1 MALLFWAEGKGLY
14 MVQPRLESSSR
25 VRGGID
31 GRQSIEGRDQPIM
44 TVRPHLPD
52 RAPREKGAPT
62 ALDGLLVIDFTR
74 VVAGPAC
81 TQTLADFGAEVIKIE
96 NPDGGD
102 DTRHYE
108 HADLAGESAAFVS
121 LNRTKRGIALD
132 LTKPEACDVAR
143 ALIARADVVV
153 ENFSSGV
160 MKKYGLDYASVAP
173 GNPRLVY
180 CSISAYG
187 RQGPFASRPG
197 FDPITQAE
205 SGFMSLNGF
214 PDGPPVRTGPP
225 AVDMLT
231 GMSACNAILLALV
244 ARDRLGRGQHVEVA
258 LFDIALAMTQF
269 YGMAYLMTGVNPSR
283 QGNSPNGSPS
293 VGVYHASDAPF
304 YIACANDRLYRRLVV
319 EVLGRPD
326 LASGEFGDRRSRTA
340 NRDRLRA
347 ILTGIFVQDSRE
359 NWVTKMKAANIPVGY
374 LRTVEEAFN
383 SPEVRERNRL
393 SQIAH
398 PAAGTVPNI
407 ESPLNL
413 GLTPVID
420 PIAAPLLGQHTRE
433 VLRKKLGYDDARI
446 AALADAGAF
455 GMIATVE
462 II

>member
-1 MALLFWAEGKGLY
+1 
-14 MVQPRLESSSR
+14 
-25 VRGGID
+25 
-31 GRQSIEGRDQPIM
+31 M
-44 TVRPHLPD
+44 TARPQLPD
-52 RAPREKGAPT
+52 RAPRKMGAPT
-62 ALDGLLVIDFTR
+62 ALDGLLVVDFTR

-121 LNRTKRGIALD
+121 LNRNKRGIALD
-132 LTKPEACDVAR
+132 LTKPEGCDVAR
-143 ALIARADVVV
+143 ELIARADVVV

-160 MKKYGLDYASVAP
+160 MKKYGIDYASVAP
-173 GNPRLVY
+173 SNPRLVY

-225 AVDMLT
+225 AVDLLT
-231 GMSACNAILLALV
+231 GMSACNAILLALA
-244 ARDRLGRGQHVEVA
+244 ARDRLGQGQHVEVA
-258 LFDIALAMTQF
+258 LFDVAVAMTQF

-293 VGVYHASDAPF
+293 VGVYEASDAPF

-340 NRDRLRA
+340 NKEEIARDPHRDFCA
-347 ILTGIFVQDSRE
+347 GSPRE
-359 NWVTKMKAANIPVGY
+359 LGDEDEGGQYP
-374 LRTVEEAFN
+374 R
-383 SPEVRERNRL
+383 RL
-393 SQIAH
+393 SSDRRGGFQLAGIARAPPRQSDSTPGRGLNPEYRIADQSRPDAGRRSRRRASARRAYEGS
-398 PAAGTVPNI
+398 PA
-407 ESPLNL
+407 
-413 GLTPVID
+413 
-420 PIAAPLLGQHTRE
+420 Q
-433 VLRKKLGYDDARI
+433 DAR
-446 AALADAGAF
+446 L
-455 GMIATVE
+455 
-462 II
+462 

>member
-1 MALLFWAEGKGLY
+1 
-14 MVQPRLESSSR
+14 
-25 VRGGID
+25 
-31 GRQSIEGRDQPIM
+31 M
-44 TVRPHLPD
+44 TARPQLPD
-52 RAPREKGAPT
+52 RAPRTKGAPT
-62 ALDGLLVIDFTR
+62 ALDGLLVVDFTR

-121 LNRTKRGIALD
+121 LNRNKRGIALD
-132 LTKPEACDVAR
+132 LTKPEGCDVAR
-143 ALIARADVVV
+143 ELIARADVVV

-160 MKKYGLDYASVAP
+160 MKKYGIDYASVAP
-173 GNPRLVY
+173 NNPRLVY

-225 AVDMLT
+225 AVDLLT
-231 GMSACNAILLALV
+231 GMSACNAILLALF

-258 LFDIALAMTQF
+258 LFDTAVAMTQF

-293 VGVYHASDAPF
+293 VGVYEASDAPF
-304 YIACANDRLYRRLVV
+304 YIACANDRLYRRLVI

-340 NRDRLRA
+340 NKERLRA
-347 ILTGIFVQDSRE
+347 ILTGIFVQDLRE
-359 NWVTKMKAANIPVGY
+359 NWVTKMKAANIPVGF

-383 SPEVRERNRL
+383 SPEVRERHRV
-393 SQIAH
+393 SQIPH
-398 PAAGTVPNI
+398 PAAGSVPNI
-407 ESPLNL
+407 ESPINL
-413 GLTPVID
+413 GLTPVVD
-420 PIAAPLLGQHTRE
+420 PVAAPLLGEHTKE
-433 VLRKKLGYDDARI
+433 VLRKTLGYDDARI
-446 AALADAGAF
+446 AALSEAGVF
-455 GMIATVE
+455 GMVRTTADV
-462 II
+462 

>member
-1 MALLFWAEGKGLY
+1 
-14 MVQPRLESSSR
+14 
-25 VRGGID
+25 
-31 GRQSIEGRDQPIM
+31 M
-44 TVRPHLPD
+44 TARPQLPD
-52 RAPREKGAPT
+52 RAPRQKGAPT
-62 ALDGLLVIDFTR
+62 ALDGLVVIDFTR

-96 NPDGGD
+96 NPEGGD

-121 LNRTKRGIALD
+121 LNRNKRGIALD
-132 LTKPEACDVAR
+132 LTKPEACEVAR
-143 ALIARADVVV
+143 ELIALADVVV

-160 MKKYGLDYASVAP
+160 MKKYGLDYASVAA

-187 RQGPFASRPG
+187 RQGPFSSRPG

-231 GMSACNAILLALV
+231 GMSACNAILLALL

-269 YGMAYLMTGVNPSR
+269 YGMAYLMSGVNPSR

-293 VGVYHASDAPF
+293 VGVYNASDAPF
-304 YIACANDRLYRRLVV
+304 YIACANDRLYRRLVI

-340 NRDRLRA
+340 NKDKLRA
-347 ILTGIFVQDSRE
+347 ILTGIFVQDVRE
-359 NWVTKMKAANIPVGY
+359 NWVKKMKAANIPVGY

-383 SPEVRERNRL
+383 SPEARERHRL
-393 SQIAH
+393 SQIPH
-398 PAAGTVPNI
+398 PTAGTVPNI

-413 GLTPVID
+413 ALTPAID
-420 PIAAPLLGQHTRE
+420 PVAAPLLGQHTRN
-433 VLRKKLGYDDARI
+433 VLRERLGYDDARI

-455 GMIATVE
+455 GMVATVE
-462 II
+462 VG

>member
-1 MALLFWAEGKGLY
+1 
-14 MVQPRLESSSR
+14 
-25 VRGGID
+25 
-31 GRQSIEGRDQPIM
+31 M
-44 TVRPHLPD
+44 TARPQLPD
-52 RAPREKGAPT
+52 RTPRQKGAPT

-121 LNRTKRGIALD
+121 LNRNKRSVALD
-132 LTKPEACDVAR
+132 LTKPEACAVAR
-143 ALIARADVVV
+143 ELIAQADVVV
-153 ENFSSGV
+153 ENFSAGV

-173 GNPRLVY
+173 TNPRLVY

-231 GMSACNAILLALV
+231 GMSACNAILLALL

-269 YGMAYLMTGVNPSR
+269 YGMAYLMSGVNPTR

-304 YIACANDRLYRRLVV
+304 YIACANDRLYRRLVID
-319 EVLGRPD
+319 VLGRPD

-340 NRDRLRA
+340 SREKLRA
-347 ILTGIFVQDSRE
+347 ILTGIFVQDTRE
-359 NWVTKMKAANIPVGY
+359 NWIAKLKAANIPVGY

-383 SPEVRERNRL
+383 SPEARERHRL
-393 SQIAH
+393 SKIPH
-398 PAAGTVPNI
+398 PTAGTVPNI

-420 PIAAPLLGQHTRE
+420 PAAAPLLGQHTRE
-433 VLRKKLGYDDARI
+433 VLREKLGYDDARI
-446 AALADAGAF
+446 TALTDVGVF
-455 GMIATVE
+455 GIARVDGDRHLTTP
-462 II
+462 

>member
-1 MALLFWAEGKGLY
+1 MTAR
-14 MVQPRLESSSR
+14 PR
-25 VRGGID
+25 
-31 GRQSIEGRDQPIM
+31 
-44 TVRPHLPD
+44 LPD
-52 RAPREKGAPT
+52 RKPRTKGVPT
-62 ALDGLLVIDFTR
+62 ALDGLLVVDFTR

-108 HADLAGESAAFVS
+108 HADLAGESAAFVN
-121 LNRTKRGIALD
+121 LNRNKRGIALD
-132 LTKPEACDVAR
+132 LTKPEARDVAR
-143 ALIARADVVV
+143 ELIARADVVV

-173 GNPRLVY
+173 TNPRLVY

-231 GMSACNAILLALV
+231 GMSACNAILLALF

-258 LFDIALAMTQF
+258 LFDIAVAMTQF
-269 YGMAYLMTGVNPSR
+269 YGMAYLMSGENPSR

-293 VGVYHASDAPF
+293 VGLYQASDAPF
-304 YIACANDRLYRRLVV
+304 YVACANDRLYRRLVID
-319 EVLGRPD
+319 VLGRPD
-326 LASGEFGDRRSRTA
+326 LASGEFADRRSRTA
-340 NRDRLRA
+340 SKEKLRA
-347 ILTGIFVQDSRE
+347 ILNGIFVQDLRE
-359 NWVTKMKAANIPVGY
+359 NWVAKMKSANIPVGY

-383 SPEVRERNRL
+383 SPEVRERHRV
-393 SQIAH
+393 SQIPH
-398 PAAGTVPNI
+398 PAAGSVPNI
-407 ESPLNL
+407 ESPLQL
-413 GLTPVID
+413 GLTPVVD
-420 PIAAPLLGQHTRE
+420 PVAAPLLGQHTRE
-433 VLRKKLGYDDARI
+433 VLREKLGYNDARI
-446 AALADAGAF
+446 AALAEAGVF
-455 GMIATVE
+455 GMVATVE
-462 II
+462 VG

>member
-1 MALLFWAEGKGLY
+1 MTARPQLL
-14 MVQPRLESSSR
+14 
-25 VRGGID
+25 
-31 GRQSIEGRDQPIM
+31 
-44 TVRPHLPD
+44 D

-62 ALDGLLVIDFTR
+62 ALDGLLVVDFTR

-102 DTRHYE
+102 DTRSYE

-121 LNRTKRGIALD
+121 LNRNKRGIALD
-132 LTKPEACDVAR
+132 FTRPEGRDIAR
-143 ALIARADVVV
+143 ELIARADVVV
-153 ENFSSGV
+153 ENFSAGI
-160 MKKYGLDYASVAP
+160 MTKYGLDYAAVAP
-173 GNPRLVY
+173 TNPRLVY

-187 RQGPFASRPG
+187 RQGPFAMRPG

-225 AVDMLT
+225 AIDMVT
-231 GMSACNAILLALV
+231 GMSACNAILLALF

-258 LFDIALAMTQF
+258 LFDVALSMTGF

-293 VGVYHASDAPF
+293 VGLYQASDAPF
-304 YIACANDRLYRRLVV
+304 YVACANDRLYRRLVI

-326 LASGEFGDRRSRTA
+326 LASGEFADRRSRTA
-340 NRDRLRA
+340 NKDKLRA
-347 ILTGIFVQDSRE
+347 ILTGIFAKDNRE

-383 SPEVRERNRL
+383 SGEVRERHRV
-393 SQIAH
+393 SQIPH
-398 PAAGTVPNI
+398 PAAGFVPNI
-407 ESPLNL
+407 ESPLRL
-413 GLTPVID
+413 ELTPATD
-420 PIAAPLLGQHTRE
+420 PVAAPMLGEHTME
-433 VLRKKLGYDDARI
+433 VLRKTLGYDDVRI
-446 AALADAGAF
+446 AALADAGVF
-455 GMIATVE
+455 GTARSNA
-462 II
+462 